1 MPPGRCA
8 ARAHWSPAEPG
19 TQCSGRRKLR
29 GFCAHPRSPWCTLRE
44 KPTSRQTRG
53 HPGSQL
59 DEIGFA
65 TTHDTGGG
73 EIDPIGETL
82 APGEQ
87 VTISSYTFTH
97 DKDGTVRGERDGH
110 WFEVS
115 PEGQYASDHFSP

>member
-1 MPPGRCA
+1 MHAPRETDVSA
-8 ARAHWSPAEPG
+8 N
-19 TQCSGRRKLR
+19 T
-29 GFCAHPRSPWCTLRE
+29 RSPWFTTERR
-44 KPTSRQTRG
+44 S
-53 HPGSQL
+53 
-59 DEIGFA
+59 A

-73 EIDPIGETL
+73 EIDPVGETL

-115 PEGQYASDHFSP
+115 PDGQYASDHFTP